1 MADQFEYEC
10 ALSGVTEEGGMS
22 FADDGLGDC
31 PPGWVQVTMKRRL
44 INPKYMAIQ
53 QTKENLVALSMQQI
67 PDNVPDAVKR
77 VQRTMME
84 IQVEAQ
90 FHAVEAETPPFLT
103 YEEKVFIAPPETN
116 SDLLEAFNEVREG
129 IGLEP
134 LDGTMFAAN
143 DDDDDED
150 EDEDE
155 GDEASSDSASE
166 GGDEM
171 DELDAD

>member
-67 PDNVPDAVKR
+67 SGNVSEEVKQ

-129 IGLEP
+129 IGLDL
-134 LDGTMFAAN
+134 LDGTLFAADG
-143 DDDDDED
+143 DDADEAG
-150 EDEDE
+150 
-155 GDEASSDSASE
+155 GDEASSDPSSE
-166 GGDEM
+166 GDDEM

>member
-53 QTKENLVALSMQQI
+53 QTKENLVALSVQQI
-67 PDNVPDAVKR
+67 PDNVPEEVKQ
-77 VQRTMME
+77 VQRTMMQ

-134 LDGTMFAAN
+134 LDGTLFAA
-143 DDDDDED
+143 DDD

-155 GDEASSDSASE
+155 GDEDSSDSASE

>member
-67 PDNVPDAVKR
+67 PDNVPDEVKQ

-129 IGLEP
+129 IGLEA
-134 LDGTMFAAN
+134 LDGALFTADE
-143 DDDDDED
+143 DDDDDEGD
-150 EDEDE
+150 ED
-155 GDEASSDSASE
+155 SSDSASE